1 MERKL
6 NLCLH
11 CGGHE
16 ATWDQVREAETP
28 EATDTYQPIAHHAF
42 VETVLETLG
51 GSGLRVVEQAHALWK
66 DGNRYFG
73 SYQLANGTDHDDYA
87 LVVGLRNSHDKTFPA
102 GIACGSGVFVCDNL
116 AFSGEVRI
124 SRRHTARIMEDLP
137 RLISTAVGRLGGL
150 KANQEKRIE
159 VYKSSEVS
167 DLQAHDL
174 LVRAVDAKALAITH
188 IPMVLQH
195 WRQPPHEAFQ
205 KRNAWSLFNAFTED
219 YKSLG
224 ADMNSR
230 RSIALHGLF
239 DQLCGLKV
247 IEAKFEDAEVVG
259 GVEALA
265 V

>member
-16 ATWDQVREAETP
+16 ATWDQVREAEMP
-28 EATDTYQPIAHHAF
+28 EATDTYCPIAHHTF
-42 VETVLETLG
+42 VETVVATLG
-51 GSGLRVVEQAHALWK
+51 GSGLRVVEQAHALWQ
-66 DGNRYFG
+66 DGKRYFG

-87 LVVGLRNSHDKTFPA
+87 LVVGLRNSHDKSFPA

-116 AFSGEVRI
+116 SFSGEVRI
-124 SRRHTARIMEDLP
+124 ARRHTSRIMEDLP
-137 RLISTAVGRLGGL
+137 RLINTAVGRLGSL
-150 KANQEKRIE
+150 KVNQEKRIE
-159 VYKSSEVS
+159 TYKASDIT

-174 LVRAVDAKALAITH
+174 LVRSVDAKALAITH
-188 IPMVLQH
+188 VPAVLQE
-195 WRQPPHEAFQ
+195 WREPSHEAF
-205 KRNAWSLFNAFTED
+205 KPRNAWSLFSAFTED
-219 YKSLG
+219 YKGLG

-239 DQLCGLKV
+239 DQLCGLKFA
-247 IEAKFEDAEVVG
+247 EEKFEDAEIVG
-259 GVEALA
+259 GVPALA